1 MTEGENITRLL
12 STAARD
18 PRSAARLYDAV
29 YNELQALAR
38 SSMRRESS
46 GHTLQPTA
54 LVNEAYLRLLPSG
67 DGWENRGHFFGAAAQ
82 AMRRILVD
90 HARRRNAAKRGDGAV
105 RVTFSDLDIEAE
117 EPGVDVEA
125 LDEALKQLKQE
136 DERLEQVVTMRYFA
150 GLSIEQTAAALGT
163 SPATVKRDW
172 NFARAWLYER
182 LRGSG

>member
-54 LVNEAYLRLLPSG
+54 LVNEAYLRLLPGG
-67 DGWENRGHFFGAAAQ
+67 D
-82 AMRRILVD
+82 RRIEVV
-90 HARRRNAAKRGDGAV
+90 ARRTEVSRR
-105 RVTFSDLDIEAE
+105 
-117 EPGVDVEA
+117 P
-125 LDEALKQLKQE
+125 
-136 DERLEQVVTMRYFA
+136 
-150 GLSIEQTAAALGT
+150 
-163 SPATVKRDW
+163 
-172 NFARAWLYER
+172 
-182 LRGSG
+182 

>member
-1 MTEGENITRLL
+1 MVERENITRLL

-54 LVNEAYLRLLPSG
+54 LVNEAYLRLLPGG
-67 DGWENRGHFFGAAAQ
+67 DGWQNRGHFFGAAAQ

-105 RVTFSDLDIEAE
+105 RVTFTDLDVGTE
-117 EPGVDVEA
+117 EPGIDVEA
-125 LDEALKQLKQE
+125 LDEALTQLKQE

-172 NFARAWLYER
+172 NFARAWLFER
-182 LRGSG
+182 LRGND